1 MRSYILLSVLVSL
14 ALASAYVTEFSP
26 HDYMKES
33 PTWHPHLQRVQLSD
47 GNWVYEDVAQDW
59 MNADLSFLQLQET
72 ATDAPTTTLSPRKLS
87 CSCKFLK
94 DNSVSLLELP
104 RLKSVSDSIGA
115 AQTAA
120 DQKEQKD
127 LLVNAASS
135 NQPMQSSGQSLDSA
149 GNVQSASSSSPS
161 PSSSTP
167 IALAETS
174 SAQHSSLQVPVSVA
188 PPAPARVE
196 ASQYN
201 SQQPLMNDMH
211 MPEQH
216 RVQMSESPRGLDP
229 SAYSQHVHDGRE
241 YNSPPVVALP
251 RFVSEPLMDRP
262 RMRGAMLPDR
272 ERERERDY
280 DTRGLYPSSAS
291 LPPPS
296 VGPSRYYNDRQ
307 PAYEPVPRVYYPS
320 EQDWQQPAPRFQQR
334 PLVAYRDLPREAEGV
349 RFRDERD
356 RELVDDRYI
365 PQSDIRYRGTPMR
378 EVPYYNT
385 APDDRHVPVP
395 VAADRYRY

>member
-1 MRSYILLSVLVSL
+1 MRSYTLLSVLVSL

-33 PTWHPHLQRVQLSD
+33 PTWHPHLQRVQLDD
-47 GNWVYEDVAQDW
+47 GSWVYEDVAQDW

-72 ATDAPTTTLSPRKLS
+72 APDAPTTTLSPRKLS

-115 AQTAA
+115 AQTASE
-120 DQKEQKD
+120 QKEQKD

-135 NQPMQSSGQSLDSA
+135 NQPMQSSGQSQD
-149 GNVQSASSSSPS
+149 SASSPSSS

-174 SAQHSSLQVPVSVA
+174 SAQHGSLQVPVSVA

-201 SQQPLMNDMH
+201 SQQSQPLMQDMR
-211 MPEQH
+211 MSEQH
-216 RVQMSESPRGLDP
+216 RAQMSDSPRSLDP
-229 SAYSQHVHDGRE
+229 SGYNQPLPAHVHDGRE

-262 RMRGAMLPDR
+262 RMRGAILPDR
-272 ERERERDY
+272 ERERDY
-280 DTRGLYPSSAS
+280 DVRGLYPSSGS
-291 LPPPS
+291 MPPPSS

-307 PAYEPVPRVYYPS
+307 PAYEPVPRGYYPP

-334 PLVAYRDLPREAEGV
+334 PLIAYREMPRESEGV
-349 RFRDERD
+349 RFRDERE
-356 RELVDDRYI
+356 RELMDDRYI
-365 PQSDIRYRGTPMR
+365 PQSDTRYRGGPIR

-385 APDDRHVPVP
+385 APEDRHVPVP